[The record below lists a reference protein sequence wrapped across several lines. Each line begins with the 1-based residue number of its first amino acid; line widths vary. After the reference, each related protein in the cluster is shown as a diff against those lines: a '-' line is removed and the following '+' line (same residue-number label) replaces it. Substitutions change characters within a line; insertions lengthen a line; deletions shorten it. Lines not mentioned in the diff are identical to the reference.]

1 MAYYINPVGGNQWAV
16 NGDNYTSWL
25 DTITN
30 GGTSFPT
37 SFSSDQL
44 IKYYLYM
51 GDFLN
56 QNPGYSADII
66 KSDLNPIAMFNLI
79 QNSPCVKY

>member
-1 MAYYINPVGGNQWAV
+1 MPGGIAQYAGAAGDANIEFEAKLLRDMAYYINPVGGNQWAV

-37 SFSSDQL
+37 SFLQIS
-44 IKYYLYM
+44 
-51 GDFLN
+51 
-56 QNPGYSADII
+56 
-66 KSDLNPIAMFNLI
+66 
-79 QNSPCVKY
+79 